1 MVKRYFP
8 VLLCFFAF
16 TSAAQT
22 PNPPP
27 AAQAY
32 GKIDKADLE
41 MKSCEFEPDANAE
54 VLFDKA
60 DIYFDPDFNII
71 MEFHRRVKIFNN
83 NGKKWADIRLEYDGG
98 NRNEYISDIQA
109 ESINLVDGKI
119 EVTKVDKKLIYV
131 QHIDRVRDAAVFSLP
146 NVKEGSVIEY
156 KYRWSTPSYAN
167 FPNWYFQ
174 DKIPVRY
181 SELSTSIPDIFY
193 YRTQTRTKDPYINHS
208 LSYSA
213 QSIGTGMRARSYNIQ
228 NELRALANIHS
239 LPDEPFMSSDADN
252 LQCILFNL
260 TTILNRSFADTWPK
274 IGGILAD
281 DRDFGEQLKRRLPG
295 EDTIIA
301 KASALKTDDEKIS
314 YLFNVVK
321 GGMKWNE
328 SDRWYTDVGTVKA
341 WENKTGNS
349 AEINII
355 LTHLLNKSGV
365 KAYPMVVSTR
375 KNGKVNPYYPSLYQ
389 FNKTVAYIP
398 VNGAKYILDATS
410 KYNIFNEIPP
420 TLLNSSGLCIDKE
433 KNRFDIVFLKKDKPV
448 KEVVLINA
456 EIKPGGKMTGTAQVN
471 SFSYIRINSV
481 RKYKSDGETK
491 YIDDLSNNDNNLKI
505 SAVKFQNMEIDT
517 LPLIQNIDF
526 SLDLTGS
533 DENYI
538 FFKPNLFTSVYTNP
552 FLAENRFT
560 DVDFGYLS
568 NYTINGIY
576 TMPAGYKIDAMPKNV
591 TMSMADSSISF
602 KRVVGEQG
610 GVTFVRYLIDFKKT
624 IYLKEGYP
632 EFHEF
637 YKKMHEM
644 LSEQIVLKKS

>member
-239 LPDEPFMSSDADN
+239 LPDENRYALLIDNNGGKLVKTPRSVDVDNQTNSEAHLILDANGGAKAQLKISSTGEYRALYLEIASLKTDEQKEAMIRMLNIKQPSAFEFKPAVDKDGMDEVN
-252 LQCILFNL
+252 IELDYDKFCDVSAGSKQFYRPRVFDLWTVTVPVTEKRKTAYYFEHPMQKSCV
-260 TTILNRSFADTWPK
+260 TTIDLPAGFEVETLPK
-274 IGGILAD
+274 DQSLKFTYGNFEIKYLYNATKNQVISTSKFILTNQVIPAAKYNEMQVYMD
-281 DRDFGEQLKRRLPG
+281 G
-295 EDTIIA
+295 IA
-301 KASALKTDDEKIS
+301 KAQNKKLVIHK
-314 YLFNVVK
+314 
-321 GGMKWNE
+321 
-328 SDRWYTDVGTVKA
+328 KA
-341 WENKTGNS
+341 
-349 AEINII
+349 
-355 LTHLLNKSGV
+355 
-365 KAYPMVVSTR
+365 
-375 KNGKVNPYYPSLYQ
+375 
-389 FNKTVAYIP
+389 
-398 VNGAKYILDATS
+398 
-410 KYNIFNEIPP
+410 
-420 TLLNSSGLCIDKE
+420 
-433 KNRFDIVFLKKDKPV
+433 
-448 KEVVLINA
+448 
-456 EIKPGGKMTGTAQVN
+456 
-471 SFSYIRINSV
+471 
-481 RKYKSDGETK
+481 
-491 YIDDLSNNDNNLKI
+491 
-505 SAVKFQNMEIDT
+505 
-517 LPLIQNIDF
+517 
-526 SLDLTGS
+526 
-533 DENYI
+533 
-538 FFKPNLFTSVYTNP
+538 
-552 FLAENRFT
+552 
-560 DVDFGYLS
+560 
-568 NYTINGIY
+568 
-576 TMPAGYKIDAMPKNV
+576 
-591 TMSMADSSISF
+591 
-602 KRVVGEQG
+602 
-610 GVTFVRYLIDFKKT
+610 
-624 IYLKEGYP
+624 
-632 EFHEF
+632 
-637 YKKMHEM
+637 
-644 LSEQIVLKKS
+644 